1 MIKEIVILGAGYAGL
16 LCALEAR
23 KKLSPE
29 EAKITLIN
37 KHTYHQLITQL
48 HETAAGARSD
58 RSIRIAIDSLIQGK
72 AIDFRKATVQSIQ
85 PEQKQVVLSDES
97 VLRYD
102 YLVVALGSEAEYF
115 GITGLKE
122 HAFILKSVNQAR
134 LIRSHIESCFARYP
148 YEQDPALLRFV
159 IGGAGFSGIELVGEL
174 ADKLP
179 ELAKEAGVDEKHVE
193 LYNVEAAPGILPG
206 FDTALVD
213 AARKSLQGRGVRF
226 MTGVPI
232 VEVSP
237 GVVHLKTGE
246 TIETKTVVWTGGVR
260 GNQLVIDAGFETEPR
275 GRAKV
280 NEFLQS
286 PTHKEVYILGDCSFV
301 LGENGRPLPP
311 TAQLA
316 WQMGSA
322 AGKYLF
328 QDIKGGVKVPFTP
341 NIMGSL
347 ASLGRKDAVG
357 QVLKSYKMY
366 GKVAYMA
373 KEASQVRYLAK
384 IGAMFAAR

>member
-1 MIKEIVILGAGYAGL
+1 MAKQIVILGAGYAGL

-23 KKLSPE
+23 KRLSGMD
-29 EAKITLIN
+29 AQITLVN

-58 RSIRIAIDSLIQGK
+58 RSIRVSINNVIRDK
-72 AIDFRKATVQSIQ
+72 KIDFQKGIV
-85 PEQKQVVLSDES
+85 EQIVPSDKKVVMEDGTTLS
-97 VLRYD
+97 YD

-148 YEQDPALLRFV
+148 YEKKPELLRFV
-159 IGGAGFSGIELVGEL
+159 VGGAGFSGIELIGEL
-174 ADKLP
+174 ADALP
-179 ELAKEAGVDEKHVE
+179 NYAKDAGVDMSLVE

-206 FDTALVD
+206 FDEELVQR
-213 AARKSLQGRGVRF
+213 ARTSLEERGVTF
-226 MTGVPI
+226 MTGLPI
-232 VEVSP
+232 VEVAP
-237 GVVHLKTGE
+237 GVVHLKNGE
-246 TIETKTVVWTGGVR
+246 SIESETVIWTGGVR
-260 GNQLVIDAGFETEPR
+260 GNQLVINAGFETEPR

-280 NEFLQS
+280 NKFLQS
-286 PTHKEVYILGDCSFV
+286 SNYSDVYILGDCSFV
-301 LGENGRPLPP
+301 LGNEGRPLPP

-322 AGKYLF
+322 AGKYLYH
-328 QDIKGGVKVPFTP
+328 DIKGGTKVPF
-341 NIMGSL
+341 NAKIMGSL

-357 QVLKSYKMY
+357 KVLQSYKMY
-366 GKVAYMA
+366 GRMAYVA
-373 KEASQVRYLAK
+373 KEASQIRYLAK
-384 IGAMFAAR
+384 IGAVFAAR